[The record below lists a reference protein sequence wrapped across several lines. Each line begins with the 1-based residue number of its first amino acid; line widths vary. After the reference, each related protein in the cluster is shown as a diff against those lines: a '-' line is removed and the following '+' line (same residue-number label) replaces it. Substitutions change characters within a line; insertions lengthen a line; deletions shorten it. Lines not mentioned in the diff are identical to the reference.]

1 VGLTIYVRLSYF
13 VVRPL
18 QSLLMATRSRRAYHH
33 GDLPTALVDATLDLI
48 AENGVQGF
56 SVAEAARRTGVSISA
71 PYRHF
76 ADRDEL
82 LAATAVRAHEE
93 LLRRFEDAIAG
104 GHSPADQ
111 AAALSAAY
119 VHFAVERKAMF
130 EVLFGA
136 GLDKQRYPQLAA
148 SAGRIVEALVTVTR
162 RLTPDGSD
170 EHAWALVQA
179 MVALAQGHA
188 TLLLDGASGTPAPE
202 VVDTAAE
209 QAAAATRALVR
220 GRSLI
225 FDALQR

>member
-1 VGLTIYVRLSYF
+1 
-13 VVRPL
+13 
-18 QSLLMATRSRRAYHH
+18 MATRSRRTYHH
-33 GDLPTALVDATLDLI
+33 GDLPVALVDATLELI

-93 LLRRFEDAIAG
+93 LLRRFEDAIASG
-104 GHSPADQ
+104 TSPADQ

-119 VHFAVERKAMF
+119 VHFAVDQRAMF

-148 SAGRIVEALVTVTR
+148 SAGRVVEVLLAVAR

-170 EHAWALVQA
+170 EHAWALFQA
-179 MVALAQGHA
+179 MVALSQGHA
-188 TLLLDGASGTPAPE
+188 TLLLDSASGAPAPD
-202 VVDTAAE
+202 VVDAAAE

-225 FDALQR
+225 FETLER